1 MKKSTF
7 SIAFL
12 FCLSWLNAQSVSI
25 STESAP
31 VEYYRMPDYPLPKE
45 YTTYSSNLDMS
56 FTELSKSGFTESYL
70 TDTYLK
76 LEGYKEVNKN
86 PDVEITATVG
96 EFIVWSEMR
105 NTNRNK
111 TKDKNGVEQVRYTYS
126 MTVKYSQPMGIQV
139 FNKEGKTLIDEYVFT
154 MSDTRSWTSS
164 TYSSMSDLDSYWR
177 IQRKTKL
184 SDLQK
189 DLMKE
194 GMNSISDLINDN
206 FGFQLI
212 NDKIKFAAIG
222 KKSHPD
228 YDRFQK
234 NAEIMV
240 AAFQLM
246 DADKSLDAV
255 KTKAEPALEFYASS
269 AQKYSTG
276 NKDQKKLKH
285 ICLYNQALAYCWLED
300 FDQAETLAKSI
311 QKFDTK
317 NKDVKRLLE
326 DIEYT
331 RASLVNAGRPSRHQV
346 VVGQKT

>member
-1 MKKSTF
+1 
-7 SIAFL
+7 
-12 FCLSWLNAQSVSI
+12 
-25 STESAP
+25 
-31 VEYYRMPDYPLPKE
+31 MPDYPLPKE

-139 FNKEGKTLIDEYVFT
+139 FNKEGKTLIDKYVFT

-194 GMNSISDLINDN
+194 GMNTISDLINDN

-222 KKSHPD
+222 
-228 YDRFQK
+228 RC
-234 NAEIMV
+234 V
-240 AAFQLM
+240 
-246 DADKSLDAV
+246 
-255 KTKAEPALEFYASS
+255 
-269 AQKYSTG
+269 
-276 NKDQKKLKH
+276 
-285 ICLYNQALAYCWLED
+285 
-300 FDQAETLAKSI
+300 
-311 QKFDTK
+311 
-317 NKDVKRLLE
+317 
-326 DIEYT
+326 
-331 RASLVNAGRPSRHQV
+331 
-346 VVGQKT
+346 

>member
-1 MKKSTF
+1 MKNYLLILLLTP
-7 SIAFL
+7 IA
-12 FCLSWLNAQSVSI
+12 CIRAQSVTI
-25 STESAP
+25 SSESAP
-31 VEYYRMPDYPLPKE
+31 VEYCRMPDYPLPKE
-45 YTTYSSNLDMS
+45 YATYSSNLDMS

-70 TDTYLK
+70 VDTYLK

-96 EFIVWSEMR
+96 EFIVWSELR
-105 NTNRNK
+105 NTNKNK
-111 TKDKNGVEQVRYTYS
+111 SKDKNGVEQIRYTYS

-139 FNKEGKTLIDEYVFT
+139 FNKEGKRLIDEYVFT

-194 GMNSISDLINDN
+194 GMNRISDLINDN
-206 FGFQLI
+206 FGFRLI

-234 NAEIMV
+234 NAEMMV
-240 AAFQLM
+240 AAFELM
-246 DADKSLDAV
+246 DADKSLDPV
-255 KTKAEPALEFYASS
+255 KSKAQPALEFYATA

-285 ICLYNQALAYCWLED
+285 ICLYNQALAYCWLEE

-311 QKFDTK
+311 LKFDTK

-326 DIEYT
+326 EIEYT
-331 RASLVNAGRPSRHQV
+331 RASLVNADRPSRHQV
-346 VVGQKT
+346 VVGQKS

>member
-1 MKKSTF
+1 MKNYLLLLLLT
-7 SIAFL
+7 SIT
-12 FCLSWLNAQSVSI
+12 CMTAQSVSI

-76 LEGYKEVNKN
+76 LEGYREVNKN

-139 FNKEGKTLIDEYVFT
+139 FNKEGKTLIDKYVFT

-194 GMNSISDLINDN
+194 GMNTISDLINDH

-228 YDRFQK
+228 YERFQK

-255 KTKAEPALEFYASS
+255 KTKAQPALEFYASS
-269 AQKYSTG
+269 AQKYNTG

-285 ICLYNQALAYCWLED
+285 ICLDNQALAYCWLED

-331 RASLVNAGRPSRHQV
+331 RASLVNADRPSRHQV
-346 VVGQKT
+346 AVGQKT

>member
-1 MKKSTF
+1 MKNYLLVLLLTP
-7 SIAFL
+7 IA
-12 FCLSWLNAQSVSI
+12 CIRAQSVTI
-25 STESAP
+25 SSESAP
-31 VEYYRMPDYPLPKE
+31 VEYYRMPDYPLQKE

-76 LEGYKEVNKN
+76 LEGYREVNKN

-139 FNKEGKTLIDEYVFT
+139 FNKEGKTLIDKYVFT

-194 GMNSISDLINDN
+194 GMNTISDLINDN

-228 YDRFQK
+228 YERFQK

-255 KTKAEPALEFYASS
+255 KTKAQPALEFYASS
-269 AQKYSTG
+269 AQKYNTG

-331 RASLVNAGRPSRHQV
+331 RASLVNADRPSRHQV
-346 VVGQKT
+346 AVGQKT

>member
-1 MKKSTF
+1 MKNYLLIPLLTP
-7 SIAFL
+7 IA
-12 FCLSWLNAQSVSI
+12 CITAQSVTI
-25 STESAP
+25 SSESAP

-45 YTTYSSNLDMS
+45 YSTYNSNLDIS
-56 FTELSKSGFTESYL
+56 FTELSKSGFSESYL
-70 TDTYLK
+70 IDTYLT
-76 LEGYKEVNKN
+76 LEGYKEVSKN
-86 PDVEITATVG
+86 PDVEITATIG
-96 EFIVWSEMR
+96 EFIIWNEMR
-105 NTNRNK
+105 NTNRTK
-111 TKDKNGVEQVRYTYS
+111 TKDKNGIERVKFTYN
-126 MTVKYSQPMGIQV
+126 MEVKYSLPMGIQV
-139 FNKEGKTLIDEYVFT
+139 FNKEGKSLIDKYVFT

-164 TYSSMSDLDSYWR
+164 TYSSISDLDSYWR

-194 GMNSISDLINDN
+194 GMNTISDLINDN

-234 NAEIMV
+234 NAEIMQ

-246 DADKSLDAV
+246 DADKSLGAV
-255 KTKAEPALEFYASS
+255 KDKAQPALEFYATSV
-269 AQKYSTG
+269 QKYSTG
-276 NKDQKKLKH
+276 SKDQKKLKH

-300 FDQAETLAKSI
+300 FDRAEALAKSI
-311 QKFDTK
+311 QKFDAK

-326 DIEYT
+326 VIEYT
-331 RASLVNAGRPSRHQV
+331 RASLVNAVRPSRHQV
-346 VVGQKT
+346 VLSEK

>member
-1 MKKSTF
+1 
-7 SIAFL
+7 
-12 FCLSWLNAQSVSI
+12 
-25 STESAP
+25 
-31 VEYYRMPDYPLPKE
+31 
-45 YTTYSSNLDMS
+45 
-56 FTELSKSGFTESYL
+56 
-70 TDTYLK
+70 
-76 LEGYKEVNKN
+76 
-86 PDVEITATVG
+86 
-96 EFIVWSEMR
+96 EFIVWSELR
-105 NTNRNK
+105 NTNKNK

-126 MTVKYSQPMGIQV
+126 MTVKYSQPMGLQV
-139 FNKEGKTLIDEYVFT
+139 FNREGKTLIDKYVFT

-194 GMNSISDLINDN
+194 GMNTISDLINDN

-212 NDKIKFAAIG
+212 NDKIKFVAIG

-246 DADKSLDAV
+246 DADRSLDAV
-255 KTKAEPALEFYASS
+255 KSKAQPALEFYASS

-300 FDQAETLAKSI
+300 FDLAEALAKSI
-311 QKFDTK
+311 LKFDTK

-331 RASLVNAGRPSRHQV
+331 RASLVNADRPSRHQV

>member
-1 MKKSTF
+1 MKNLLLVLLLT
-7 SIAFL
+7 SI
-12 FCLSWLNAQSVSI
+12 SDVTAQSVTI
-25 STESAP
+25 SSESAP

-45 YTTYSSNLDMS
+45 YATYSSNLDMS
-56 FTELSKSGFTESYL
+56 FTELAKSGFTESYL
-70 TDTYLK
+70 IDTYLD
-76 LEGYKEVNKN
+76 LEGYKQVNKN

-96 EFIVWSEMR
+96 EFIVWSEFR
-105 NTNRNK
+105 NTNKSK

-126 MTVKYSQPMGIQV
+126 MTVKYSLPMGIQV
-139 FNKEGKTLIDEYVFT
+139 FNREGTTLIDKYVFT

-194 GMNSISDLINDN
+194 GMNTISDMINRN
-206 FGFQLI
+206 YGYQLI

-255 KTKAEPALEFYASS
+255 KDKAQPALEFYATS

-331 RASLVNAGRPSRHQV
+331 KASLVNADRPSRHQV